1 MRRLIV
7 IGSLFIVMMSILSG
21 CTLDSSSSS
30 PRSSSPVASTVNNSS
45 ETYPEVEPTEPILY
59 HDLKMLTS
67 SMGIGTTCN
76 TKTGFYELDLS
87 GALPTLFY
95 IDYATHQK
103 LPLCSRPECQHNDE
117 TCNAVIPNA
126 IGVVNFQ
133 QHLLVFCSAIEG
145 NPSILQIGYDGNDRV
160 TPVELNSADRYDRA
174 FAGDQNVLFTI
185 VEAYSSELN
194 VQTPQLIQIDLAQ
207 GSIQKLTQL
216 DSSKSW
222 FLVGTADNTL
232 ILKSIEVT
240 QNKNPGS
247 HEAYLSQKH
256 ELFFYD
262 LQLQEMTPQRSWMQ
276 EEVVDASYGDY
287 LFFYIPSKGTFEV
300 NRFDGAGLTTVL
312 QSQPIPI
319 PDSSSLYF
327 LGLYD
332 DRLVVQVGE
341 KIESESSGSAAN
353 VKWRQFAVDISDGS
367 VIELHLSYTYA
378 GVTDFVVPVAE
389 SDGVLLVKC
398 GVQEKMMT
406 AEGPDGTIQQ
416 YPTVV
421 PVYATISSTNYFSNN
436 AQYTKI
442 Q

>member
-1 MRRLIV
+1 M
-7 IGSLFIVMMSILSG
+7 
-21 CTLDSSSSS
+21 
-30 PRSSSPVASTVNNSS
+30 
-45 ETYPEVEPTEPILY
+45 
-59 HDLKMLTS
+59 
-67 SMGIGTTCN
+67 
-76 TKTGFYELDLS
+76 
-87 GALPTLFY
+87 
-95 IDYATHQK
+95 
-103 LPLCSRPECQHNDE
+103 
-117 TCNAVIPNA
+117 
-126 IGVVNFQ
+126 
-133 QHLLVFCSAIEG
+133 FCSAIEDH
-145 NPSILQIGYDGNDRV
+145 PSILQIGYDGNDRV
-160 TPVELNSADRYDRA
+160 TLVELNSADRYDRA

-185 VEAYSSELN
+185 VEAYRSELN

-207 GSIQKLTQL
+207 GSIQKLTQF

-287 LFFYIPSKGTFEV
+287 LFFYTPSKGTFEV